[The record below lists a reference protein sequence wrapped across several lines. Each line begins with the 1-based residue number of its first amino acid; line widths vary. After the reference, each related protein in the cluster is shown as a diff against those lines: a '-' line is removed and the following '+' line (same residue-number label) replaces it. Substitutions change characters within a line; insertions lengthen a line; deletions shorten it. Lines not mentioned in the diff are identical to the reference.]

1 MPICPL
7 LGCAQTEAYGEAFD
21 YLTGDRFALGRCQ
34 SCGIVFTDP
43 APTDLDRH
51 YPPRYRKYRGIV
63 ELPLGALYRRRA
75 RGWARAFRR
84 PGRALEIGCG
94 EGAMLDEL
102 RRAGWGVLGVERVAR
117 PGDGL
122 PVVAATLDQVGP
134 DGSFD
139 LVILFQTL
147 EHLPDPLAALRHCRR
162 LLAPGGRLVVSVPNH
177 ASWQARWFGRK
188 WFHLDVPRH
197 LFHFDPASLRA
208 CLDRAG
214 FTIERLHHVNLE
226 QDIFGW
232 VQSLYNRLDPRP
244 NRLTRVLMRIDPA
257 RPVALGELALAAP
270 LGLPAALMALA
281 SWQLGLGAMLEVEA
295 LRAPNS

>member
-75 RGWARAFRR
+75 RRWARAFAR

-94 EGAMLDEL
+94 QGAMLDEL
-102 RRAGWGVLGVERVAR
+102 RRAGWGVLGVERAGAR
-117 PGDGL
+117 ADGL

-134 DGSFD
+134 DEGFD

-147 EHLPDPLAALRHCRR
+147 EHLPHPLAALRQCRR

-177 ASWQARWFGRK
+177 ASWQARWFGGE

-197 LFHFDPASLRA
+197 LFHFTPGSLRA

-226 QDIFGW
+226 QDNFW
-232 VQSLYNRLDPRP
+232 VGAEPIQPVRP
-244 NRLTRVLMRIDPA
+244 TPEPAHPPAHADRSSPADWARRARVGGAARPA
-257 RPVALGELALAAP
+257 RHAYCAFELAARRRGDDRGRGFA
-270 LGLPAALMALA
+270 
-281 SWQLGLGAMLEVEA
+281 GA
-295 LRAPNS
+295 